1 MTILSA
7 CFSTLLCTFL
17 PLLLENR
24 RGQAHRSAMSDDV
37 SSVRIRPGRIRDRG
51 RGARPRAQSFMS
63 QVLRAA
69 AKANRG
75 RRPRPSCAGPAAAV
89 ARRARDAAPALGAAR
104 RSPTRSSARQQRD
117 EGPGSA
123 GSSSRLVSSA
133 TNSAQALPGHI
144 FATSSGTAPTR
155 DGGRGELYGRD
166 TDHAD
171 RSAFVERGDEDRHSF
186 RFIVAPED
194 GDRLADLR
202 GFTRDVMSQMEADLG
217 TKLDWVAVDHFNTG
231 HPHSH
236 VVIRGKDDL
245 GKDLIIAQDYITDGV
260 RLRAQ
265 ERATLELGPE
275 TDLELRQKLQA
286 EVGAERFT
294 RIDRAMIEEAA
305 GSPLDLRPDAG
316 QVRADFDRTLR
327 IGRLQT
333 LERYGLAREGEPG
346 VWTLSERLEPAMR
359 ELGERGDIIK
369 AMHRALERR
378 GEERAVGSFVIGSG
392 TESEPVVGRLI
403 SKRLIDELGDR
414 IGLVIDG
421 VDGRVHHVEIGD
433 IEIAK
438 EARIGSIV
446 QAGRKPDLRPADRA
460 IAELSQGLGEYR
472 PSTHRK
478 LIDFGGVHLPQGADA
493 DAFVDSHVRRLEA
506 LRRAGIVERLGA
518 DRWLIPEDFEQRT
531 LAYDAQ
537 RDRQA
542 NMKILSSCD
551 LDRQVTSDGATWLDR
566 QLISRNRIARARV
579 GFGEEV
585 TKALEARTDEL
596 IRQGHASRTPDG
608 VVRARADLLDTLQ
621 RNELERTGAELAKE
635 YNLPFHMA
643 EAGEQVRGK
652 FTGTLQ
658 LASGKFAM
666 IENAFEFQLVPWRPV
681 IDEHLGRE
689 ITGVILDDGGIE
701 WKIGRTLGLGL

>member
-1 MTILSA
+1 
-7 CFSTLLCTFL
+7 
-17 PLLLENR
+17 
-24 RGQAHRSAMSDDV
+24 MSRDDA
-37 SSVRIRPGRIRDRG
+37 SNLRIRPGRIRDRG
-51 RGARPRAQSFMS
+51 RGARPRVQSFLN
-63 QVLRAA
+63 QALRAA
-69 AKANRG
+69 AKANGGPLTPAQLRG
-75 RRPRPSCAGPAAAV
+75 MGGRGSAPRKGRCCRIGRGQKIAGALKRQAAEG
-89 ARRARDAAPALGAAR
+89 RG
-104 RSPTRSSARQQRD
+104 SQQRRVVIKARIVRHKL
-117 EGPGSA
+117 GS
-123 GSSSRLVSSA
+123 G
-133 TNSAQALPGHI
+133 AQGAHLRYLERD
-144 FATSSGTAPTR
+144 GTTR
-155 DGGRGELYGRD
+155 DGGRSELYGRN
-166 TDHAD
+166 TEHAD
-171 RSAFVERGDEDRHSF
+171 RIAFVERGAEDRHSF

-194 GDRLADLR
+194 GDRVADLR

-286 EVGAERFT
+286 EIGAERFT

-305 GSPLDLRPDAG
+305 GGPLDLRPEAG
-316 QVRADFDRTLR
+316 QVGADFDRTLR

-359 ELGERGDIIK
+359 ELGERGDVIK
-369 AMHRALERR
+369 AMHRALEQR
-378 GEERAVGSFVIGSG
+378 GEERAAGSFVLSSG
-392 TESEPVVGRLI
+392 TEGKPVVGRLI
-403 SKRLIDELGDR
+403 GKRLIDELGDR

-421 VDGRVHHVEIGD
+421 VDGRVHHVEIGE

-460 IAELSQGLGEYR
+460 IAELSLVGEYR
-472 PSTHRK
+472 PSYHRK
-478 LIDFGGVHLPQGADA
+478 LIDFGDVRLPAGADA
-493 DAFVDSHVRRLEA
+493 GAFVDSHVRRLEA
-506 LRRAGIVERLGA
+506 LRRAGIVDRLGD
-518 DRWLIPEDFEQRT
+518 DRWLIPDDFQQRA

-537 RDRQA
+537 RGRRA
-542 NMKILSSCD
+542 NMRILSSYD
-551 LDRQVTSDGATWLDR
+551 LDRQVASDGATWLDR

-596 IRQGHASRTPDG
+596 VRQGHARRTPDG
-608 VVRARADLLDTLQ
+608 VVRARGDLLATLQ
-621 RNELERTGAELAKE
+621 RKELERTGAELAKAH
-635 YNLPFHMA
+635 NLPFQMA
-643 EAGEQVRGK
+643 EAGEQVQGK
-652 FTGTLQ
+652 FTGTVQ

-681 IDEHLGRE
+681 IDDHLGRE
-689 ITGVILDDGGIE
+689 ITGMIRDGGGIE
-701 WKIGRTLGLGL
+701 WKIGRVLGLGI